1 MTKHLKCHSI
11 EHDEDLNPDDEEEMA
26 LMGDELTQKAADKQK
41 KRVEKTNSAL
51 LVMLISCAF
60 AFNVLSNPQFITFVQ
75 MLNPTYEVPSPYV
88 ISHSYLDKEFMLVV
102 SNLRKELAGITAA
115 SVTLDPWTSCQ
126 TFPYLG

>member
-1 MTKHLKCHSI
+1 
-11 EHDEDLNPDDEEEMA
+11 
-26 LMGDELTQKAADKQK
+26 MGDELTQRAAEKQK
-41 KRVEKTNSAL
+41 KRVEKTHSAL

-60 AFNVLSNPQFITFVQ
+60 AFNVVSNPQFITFVQ

-88 ISHSYLDKEFMLVV
+88 ISHSYLDKEFELVV
-102 SNLRKELAGITAA
+102 SSLRKELAGITSA